1 MPRTPFSFWASWAVL
16 FATLGL
22 WFALPRLVAPVPD
35 PWNAAESAVGSF
47 VLAILALVAGI
58 GTFALRESL
67 VMREVREGRIDP
79 GTPAGLAQVRIRLVA
94 LWALC
99 SAIGVLGGIMIHWS
113 GRTDTGA
120 PYLVGAA
127 VLLVLH
133 APTRPFLRHIYEA
146 VTGAPSA
153 PRT

>member
-1 MPRTPFSFWASWAVL
+1 MRTPFSFWASWAVL

-35 PWNAAESAVGSF
+35 PWNAAESAVAGF
-47 VLAILALVAGI
+47 VLAILALCAGI

-67 VMREVREGRIDP
+67 VMRDVREGRIDP
-79 GTPAGLAQVRIRLVA
+79 GTPEGLAQVRIRLVA

-99 SAIGVLGGIMIHWS
+99 SAIGVLGGIMVHWS
-113 GRTDTGA
+113 GRTGSGA

-133 APTRPFLRHIYEA
+133 APNARFFRRICEA
-146 VTGAPSA
+146 VSGATPA
-153 PRT
+153 PRA